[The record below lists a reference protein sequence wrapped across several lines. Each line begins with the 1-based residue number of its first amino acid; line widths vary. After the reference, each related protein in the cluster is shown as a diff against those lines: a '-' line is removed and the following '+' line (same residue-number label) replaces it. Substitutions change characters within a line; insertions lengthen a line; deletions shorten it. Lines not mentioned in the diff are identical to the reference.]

1 MWQKYRTPYKNVG
14 RVSVVGV
21 ETRYGLGGLGVEFGW
36 GEILRI
42 RPDGPWGIPTILY
55 NGYLV
60 SFPGVNGQGM
70 SLTTHPTLRRGYSFV
85 ACSRVNFT
93 ILLLFYI
100 TWKRK
105 YFYIFD
111 GDLKSSYVAEQ

>member
-1 MWQKYRTPYKNVG
+1 MLKCDKNIG
-14 RVSVVGV
+14 HFTG
-21 ETRYGLGGLGVEFGW
+21 TWAGIAGLATGWVAEFGW
-36 GEILRI
+36 GEIFRI

-60 SFPGVNGQGM
+60 YFPGVNGQGM

-93 ILLLFYI
+93 FLLLFYS
-100 TWKRK
+100 T
-105 YFYIFD
+105 
-111 GDLKSSYVAEQ
+111 